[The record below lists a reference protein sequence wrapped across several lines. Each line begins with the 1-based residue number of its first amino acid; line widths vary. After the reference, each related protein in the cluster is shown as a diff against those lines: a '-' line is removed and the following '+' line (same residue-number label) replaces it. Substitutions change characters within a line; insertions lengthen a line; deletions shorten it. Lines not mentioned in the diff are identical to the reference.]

1 MVFEIKHSE
10 PDDILYFYTSLIPA
24 KRKAKN
30 VPEYINSLDVAA
42 SEANLSVYYR
52 DCTILFIC
60 HYACAATRYI
70 DNDNLSI
77 KLITDILQRHYLVSD
92 NSSLVTTVCI
102 SEPSLDG
109 GEYSEIYIV
118 PFRFSEQSI
127 LNFMRSEGYE
137 YN

>member
-24 KRKAKN
+24 KRKGKN
-30 VPEYINSLDVAA
+30 VSEYVDSLDAAA
-42 SEANLSVYYR
+42 SEANFPVQYR
-52 DCTILFIC
+52 DCTIIFVC

-77 KLITDILQRHYLVSD
+77 KLITDVLQRHYLVSD

-109 GEYSEIYIV
+109 REYSEIYIV
-118 PFRFSEQSI
+118 PFRLSKKSI
-127 LNFMRSEGYE
+127 LNYVRSDSNE